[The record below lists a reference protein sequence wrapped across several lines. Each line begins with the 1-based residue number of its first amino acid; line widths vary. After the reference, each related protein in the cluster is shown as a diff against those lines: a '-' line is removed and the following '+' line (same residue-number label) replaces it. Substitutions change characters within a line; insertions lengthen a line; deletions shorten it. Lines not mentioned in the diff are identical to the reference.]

1 MTSKLIITVLLLSRS
16 SVVGLFLRL
25 FIAFYYFL
33 FITLHL
39 YRKFTPTHFF
49 LNPNQL
55 EARTITCHF
64 YWTYLYTHIAAN
76 TLFFIYIRISKSFF
90 IRTHSNCRS
99 RAYRIAGCTSATF
112 RFYIIENWKWF
123 ICYHIFTSFS
133 K

>member
-64 YWTYLYTHIAAN
+64 YWTYLYALITPN
-76 TLFFIYIRISKSFF
+76 TFVFFYLWIFKSFF
-90 IRTHSNCRS
+90 IFYHTNSRS
-99 RAYRIAGCTSATF
+99 WTNRIACSTTTAFLFFSYNTG
-112 RFYIIENWKWF
+112 IEASLIVLYLLF
-123 ICYHIFTSFS
+123 A
-133 K
+133 